1 MSVAV
6 PHSDRRRNRCA
17 PVAAL
22 AAAGGWLSVAFLLVA
37 GLVMGGCQ
45 KALFSPDEER
55 SPYDRYDA
63 IRAQRPP
70 AYIEDEFGWKKPN
83 VRGRLLDND

>member
-1 MSVAV
+1 M
-6 PHSDRRRNRCA
+6 
-17 PVAAL
+17 L
-22 AAAGGWLSVAFLLVA
+22 AAAAGLLV
-37 GLVMGGCQ
+37 LVLVSTGCQ

-70 AYIEDEFGWKKPN
+70 ATVEDEFGYKKPN

>member
-1 MSVAV
+1 MTLVC
-6 PHSDRRRNRCA
+6 PPRRDIQRDGVTRA
-17 PVAAL
+17 SRPV
-22 AAAGGWLSVAFLLVA
+22 VA
-37 GLVMGGCQ
+37 GLLVLVLMSTGCQ

-70 AYIEDEFGWKKPN
+70 GTIEDEFGYKKPN